1 MMPGMIMLWYGSIAT
16 IPSGWVL
23 CNGDNNTPNLSGKF
37 VRGAGLGA
45 PNSPGATG
53 GSSTHDHVFTG
64 DGHSHEVDDGSSISP
79 DGVPNT
85 YDHHTKLSPAT
96 GTTESGSSYPPYHV
110 LCYIMKTPI
119 P

>member
-1 MMPGMIMLWYGSIAT
+1 MMPGMIMLWYGAIVD

-23 CNGDNNTPNLSGKF
+23 CNGANNTPNLSAKF
-37 VRGAGLGA
+37 VRGAGVGA

-53 GSSTHDHVFTG
+53 GSNTHNHDFTG
-64 DGHSHEVDDGSSISP
+64 DGHGHDLPSGTDVCG
-79 DGVPNT
+79 GVVT
-85 YDHHTKLSPAT
+85 DIFEHHTTVSPAT
-96 GTTESGSSYPPYHV
+96 GTTETDSNLPPYHV